1 MFASFANPLHTAY
14 VMTIRVMV
22 RVRVRLQL
30 VRVPNRNPNKG
41 MTEVAGAA
49 TQLIGNVY
57 R

>member
-1 MFASFANPLHTAY
+1 MFVSFANPLQTAY

-30 VRVPNRNPNKG
+30 VRVPNRNKG